1 LIFNKIHPRY
11 IALDLGTTST
21 LIHLEGQGVVVNE
34 PSVIAVNEK
43 GQIEALGREAKRML
57 GRTPPNIRAIRPMED
72 GVIADYE
79 TAELMLKALLRQALK
94 GASIVKPRAL
104 CCVPSGITEVEKRA
118 VRDSVKNAGVREIYL
133 IEEPI
138 AAAVGMRLPIEES
151 TGSIVVD
158 VGGGTTEVAVMSL
171 GGVVVSES
179 RKIGGNFMDQAVD
192 RYLRSH
198 YNIFVGEQI
207 CEEIKITIGSAVPL
221 EEEETFEVKGR
232 NMLNGIPTTV
242 TISSTEVREAL
253 RESIVQVIGAVRST
267 LEQTPPE
274 LASDI
279 VNAGINM
286 TGGGSLLKRLDD
298 ANTQETNLRVH
309 RAASPLTTIIEGLGM
324 ILDDFRRYRRL
335 FNLYPT

>member
-1 LIFNKIHPRY
+1 MIFSKIHPRY

-34 PSVIAVNEK
+34 PSVIALNEHD
-43 GQIEALGREAKRML
+43 QIVALGHEAKQML

-72 GVIADYE
+72 GVITDYE

-94 GASIVKPRAL
+94 GASVVKPRAL

-118 VRDSVKNAGVREIYL
+118 VRDSVKNAGVREIYM

-138 AAAVGMRLPIEES
+138 AAAVGMQLPIEES

-158 VGGGTTEVAVMSL
+158 IGGGTTEVAVLSL

-179 RKIGGNFMDQAVD
+179 RKIGGNVMDQAVD

-207 CEEIKITIGSAVPL
+207 CEQIKMQIGSALPL
-221 EEEETFEVKGR
+221 KEEEFFAVKGR
-232 NMLNGIPTTV
+232 NMLNGTPTTV
-242 TISSTEVREAL
+242 HISSTEIRDAL
-253 RESIVQVIGAVRST
+253 RECIMQVIGTVRTT
-267 LEQTPPE
+267 LEKTPPE

-279 VNAGINM
+279 VSAGINM
-286 TGGGSLLKRLDD
+286 TGGGSLLKRLDN
-298 ANTQETNLRVH
+298 AITQETNLKVH

-324 ILDDFRRYRRL
+324 ILSDFRRYRKL
-335 FNLYPT
+335 FNLYPS